1 MEIILALIAIGLAG
15 YWFWYRHRS
24 ETLYKDTSSEPT
36 VGVKEA
42 PYKIETP
49 PESAPA
55 PAPEPKRCGCGR
67 SASGFC
73 VGLHALSPD
82 QWAEHP
88 DNPRKPTPV
97 AKPASVKRTA
107 KKAQPAAAAAVKPA
121 AKKPAAKK
129 AAAKKPKV

>member
-49 PESAPA
+49 PEPEPA

-97 AKPASVKRTA
+97 AKTAPAKRTA

>member
-15 YWFWYRHRS
+15 YWFWYRNKS
-24 ETLYKDTSSEPT
+24 ENMAKDSTTEPT
-36 VGVKEA
+36 VVVEEA

-49 PESAPA
+49 PAPA
-55 PAPEPKRCGCGR
+55 PVPEPKRCGCGR

-73 VGLHALSPD
+73 VGLHALTPE

-88 DNPRKPTPV
+88 DNPRKPTP
-97 AKPASVKRTA
+97 AKPAPAKRAA
-107 KKAQPAAAAAVKPA
+107 KKSQPAAAS

-129 AAAKKPKV
+129 AAAKKPKE

>member
-15 YWFWYRHRS
+15 YWFWYRNRS
-24 ETLYKDTSSEPT
+24 ETLYKDTPFQPT
-36 VGVKEA
+36 VVVEEA
-42 PYKIETP
+42 PYKIEIP
-49 PESAPA
+49 PVPA

-73 VGLHALSPD
+73 VGLHALTPE

-88 DNPRKPTPV
+88 DNPHKVTPV
-97 AKPASVKRTA
+97 AKPAPAKRA
-107 KKAQPAAAAAVKPA
+107 SKKSQPAAAS

-129 AAAKKPKV
+129 ASAKKPKE

>member
-1 MEIILALIAIGLAG
+1 MEIILALIAIVLAG
-15 YWFWYRHRS
+15 YWFWYRNRS
-24 ETLYKDTSSEPT
+24 ETLYKDTSSQPAVVVEE
-36 VGVKEA
+36 V

-49 PESAPA
+49 LEPA

-82 QWAEHP
+82 HWAEHP

-97 AKPASVKRTA
+97 AKPAPAKRTA
-107 KKAQPAAAAAVKPA
+107 KKVQPASTAAIKPA

>member
-24 ETLYKDTSSEPT
+24 ETLYKDTSSQPT
-36 VGVKEA
+36 VIVEEA

-49 PESAPA
+49 PEPEPA

-97 AKPASVKRTA
+97 ANPAPAKRTA
-107 KKAQPAAAAAVKPA
+107 KKAQPAAAAAIKPA

-129 AAAKKPKV
+129 AAPKKSKV